1 MPSENEINRLRNE
14 ISGEEEI
21 EATFRRLR
29 QDGHSRLEAVQMIL
43 EVLGVSLADA
53 KRLFAGNDTWAEA
66 WAEANTPPD
75 PPSPDGP
82 PPAPG

>member
-66 WAEANTPPD
+66 WAEADTPPD
-75 PPSPDGP
+75 SPSPDGP